1 MFHSIWKRNDLH
13 ISLPRMG
20 NASVNSLCSPHRRGL
35 LGTAAPVFHS
45 PSSVQS
51 ACTKAL
57 LQVLERHVCFPQQS
71 LAVGLFSRIDGS
83 HLP

>member
-1 MFHSIWKRNDLH
+1 MSHSIWKRNDLH

-20 NASVNSLCSPHRRGL
+20 NASANSLGSLYRRDL

-45 PSSVQS
+45 PSSVQI

-57 LQVLERHVCFPQQS
+57 LQVMEHHARSPQQS

-83 HLP
+83 RLP